1 MTLEGPDGGHRL
13 NVTFREISA
22 GVRVRP
28 ADVVRRGSPSP
39 SREGGG
45 KGPRPTDSPHPSVGP
60 CRASNPPKSKSEVG
74 GRRSRVSKPQPGGRG
89 QGPATDRLPASVR
102 RSDVEPENFQSPSR
116 RSEVVGRGS
125 RSPRHG
131 VEGPRR
137 TDSPHPC
144 RGLKFSKS
152 KPWIPRSR
160 GLCPR
165 PRLPRPESSAAVRG
179 PGPRSVAGRRSRGSR
194 SPGHGVEGPR
204 RTDSPHPSVGP
215 RRSGKFTKSNFR
227 RNLPTDL
234 VHGSPPSREVS
245 RRRCSAWGQ
254 FARKPGAAS
263 SRKSP

>member
-1 MTLEGPDGGHRL
+1 MTLEGPNGGHRRGHRPRDL
-13 NVTFREISA
+13 GKIFR
-22 GVRVRP
+22 VQ
-28 ADVVRRGSPSP
+28 
-39 SREGGG
+39 
-45 KGPRPTDSPHPSVGP
+45 
-60 CRASNPPKSKSEVG
+60 VG
-74 GRRSRVSKPQPGGRG
+74 GRRSSVAGLEAPGVGSRARD
-89 QGPATDRLPASVR
+89 GPTPRIRPSVP
-102 RSDVEPENFQSPSR
+102 VEPENFQSPSR

-179 PGPRSVAGRRSRGSR
+179 PGPRDVVGRGSR
-194 SPGHGVEGPR
+194 SPVHGVEGPR
-204 RTDSPHPSVGP
+204 PTDSPHPSVGP
-215 RRSGKFTKSNFR
+215 RRSGKFSKSNFR

-245 RRRCSAWGQ
+245 RRRCSFWGQ
-254 FARKPGAAS
+254 VARKPGAAS